1 MKKTGL
7 LFLMGWMV
15 SLSSGAKT
23 VVYTDR
29 QHPPVNLT
37 PDSQVVW
44 LDAAKQH
51 QKKIFPQL
59 SPDPQQARLQAQ
71 AVLQSHHW
79 REQEQA
85 LINAYREVVEAWQR
99 GVRQYPA
106 VVFDDRDVVYGTADV
121 ARATALREQYRP

>member
-29 QHPPVNLT
+29 LHPPVNLT

-44 LDAAKQH
+44 LDAAEQH

-59 SPDPQQARLQAQ
+59 SPDPQQARLQVQ
-71 AVLQSHHW
+71 AVLQSPHW
-79 REQEQA
+79 REQEQV
-85 LINAYREVVEAWQR
+85 LITAYREVIEAWQR

-121 ARATALREQYRP
+121 TKATALREPHQP

>member
-44 LDAAKQH
+44 LDAAEQH

-59 SPDPQQARLQAQ
+59 SADPQQATLQAQ
-71 AVLQSHHW
+71 AVLQSPQW
-79 REQEQA
+79 RQQEQQ
-85 LINAYREVVEAWQR
+85 LINAYRDVVAAWQR

-106 VVFDDRDVVYGTADV
+106 VVFDERDVVYGTSDV
-121 ARATALREQYRP
+121 AQAAALREQHQP

>member
-1 MKKTGL
+1 MKKRVFGL
-7 LFLMGWMV
+7 LLGWG
-15 SLSSGAKT
+15 LSGAACAGT

-44 LDAAKQH
+44 LDAAEQH

-59 SPDPQQARLQAQ
+59 STNPQQALLQAQ
-71 AVLQSHHW
+71 IMLQSPHW
-79 REQEQA
+79 RQQEQA
-85 LINAYREVVEAWQR
+85 LISAYREVVEAWQR

-106 VVFDDRDVVYGTADV
+106 VVFGGRDVVYGTADV
-121 ARATALREQYRP
+121 AKATALREPHQP

>member
-1 MKKTGL
+1 MKKRVFGL
-7 LFLMGWMV
+7 LLGWG
-15 SLSSGAKT
+15 LSGAACSGT

-29 QHPPVNLT
+29 LHPPVNLT

-44 LDAAKQH
+44 LDAAEQH

-59 SPDPQQARLQAQ
+59 SPDPQQARLQVQ
-71 AVLQSHHW
+71 TMLQSPHW
-79 REQEQA
+79 REQEQV
-85 LINAYREVVEAWQR
+85 LITAYREVIEAWQR

-121 ARATALREQYRP
+121 AKATALREPHQP